1 MQSLKD
7 VFSGSL
13 EDSIDDLISTFI
25 FSEQRK
31 ITTALQN
38 HNEDLSLLEEAKNNF
53 IQQSLMGLAMW
64 GYQWIMKFIE
74 FLIKKMSLIWAYI
87 VTGKLTKKLTS
98 LKTKNIKGKKALNIL
113 SSVIGADKTAERI
126 EVAKIVNSNFD
137 SVQREMQNVKSNKIK
152 IDEKML
158 QIGFSSSQ
166 LKNVSSQEDLNLYLH
181 KTKTSTWTNTQ
192 KDKKLFEKI
201 TGQVVGESSSTSWGS
216 LVTELNKFSEF
227 AKDTEGNVYN
237 LTNAI
242 LSLVSRSY
250 LAK

>member
-31 ITTALQN
+31 ISTALQN

-181 KTKTSTWTNTQ
+181 KTKTSTWNNGTRSFFGDLIQDGFTSIE
-192 KDKKLFEKI
+192 DA
-201 TGQVVGESSSTSWGS
+201 ESF
-216 LVTELNKFSEF
+216 LIERLNKISDENIRCF
-227 AKDTEGNVYN
+227 
-237 LTNAI
+237 I
-242 LSLVSRSY
+242 LPIYQS
-250 LAK
+250 KN